1 MVNETNDVDVTQN
14 DKLTNAE
21 VHNEAWH
28 DQEKNL
34 RTNPKDNDYFSNT
47 QAQGSDKTHYQ
58 YAFEYFI
65 PAEEAYQA

>member
-1 MVNETNDVDVTQN
+1 MANETNDVDVTQN

-28 DQEKNL
+28 DREKNL
-34 RTNPKDNDYFSNT
+34 RNPKDNDYFSNT
-47 QAQGSDKTHYQ
+47 SAQGSDKTHYQ

-65 PAEEAYQA
+65 PAEVAYQA